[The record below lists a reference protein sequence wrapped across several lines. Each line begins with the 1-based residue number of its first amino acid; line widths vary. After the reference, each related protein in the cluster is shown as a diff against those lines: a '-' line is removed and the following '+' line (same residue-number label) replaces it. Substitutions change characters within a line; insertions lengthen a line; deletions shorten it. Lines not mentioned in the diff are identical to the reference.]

1 MLPVF
6 SLSTTK
12 PSELAA
18 TLRCGNGAGASAV
31 AGTATVPSMMVSP
44 RATTRKRFFHGTG
57 HLGAILRFCG
67 LPHSRPI
74 RRPRRP
80 VIRLSVSITSA
91 SRLPRGRD
99 HPAGLDR
106 EGGGRA
112 VRDGVGGGQSAA
124 VSFPRGAGE
133 ASARLVLNNAGD
145 HLHIAEPSAAVH
157 FLAGKPGT

>member
-112 VRDGVGGGQSAA
+112 VRDGVGGGAIGSGL
-124 VSFPRGAGE
+124 V
-133 ASARLVLNNAGD
+133 SARRRRGVGPPRA
-145 HLHIAEPSAAVH
+145 
-157 FLAGKPGT
+157 K

>member
-44 RATTRKRFFHGTG
+44 RTTTKRFFHGTG

-112 VRDGVGGGQSAA
+112 VRDGVGGGAIGSGL
-124 VSFPRGAGE
+124 V
-133 ASARLVLNNAGD
+133 SARRRRGVGPPRA
-145 HLHIAEPSAAVH
+145 
-157 FLAGKPGT
+157 K